1 MARTPTP
8 RTLALALALT
18 LALTLTLTLA
28 GYAHV
33 IAVPA
38 LLFEA
43 TAPFVNARYFLAT
56 AGLKVHQ

>member
-18 LALTLTLTLA
+18 LALTLTLA